1 MGREYGL
8 IGFKL
13 GHSFSKKYFTDFFE
27 QEGLSDCSYESYSF
41 EDISQVREV
50 VGHLKGFSVTIPHKR
65 TIIPFLDSLSE
76 EAQEMGAVNC
86 VKISPDGTMRGY
98 NTDCYGFEVALLE
111 MLGDKRPNAFV
122 LGTGGASKA
131 VCYTLKKLGISF
143 KEVSRNASNGV
154 LTYSDITS
162 SMLERALVV
171 NTTPLGMFPAMDAA
185 PAIPYEGLTP
195 KSYLFDLVYNPSDTL
210 FTRNGRRQGATVKS
224 GYQMLIKQAEK
235 AWQIYNNI

>member
-1 MGREYGL
+1 MNRKYGL

-13 GHSFSKKYFTDFFE
+13 GHSFSKKYFTEFFE
-27 QEGLSDCSYESYSF
+27 REGLSDCSYESYSF
-41 EDISQVREV
+41 EDIAEVRNV
-50 VGHLKGFSVTIPHKR
+50 VGGLQGFSVTIPHKR
-65 TIIPFLDSLSE
+65 SIIPFLDSLSP
-76 EAQEMGAVNC
+76 EALEMGAVNC

-98 NTDCYGFEVALLE
+98 NTDCFGFEAALLE
-111 MLGDKRPNAFV
+111 MLGDKRPKAFV

-131 VCYTLKKLGISF
+131 VCYTLKKLGIVY
-143 KEVSRNASNGV
+143 KEVSRTPSEGV
-154 LTYSDITS
+154 LSYADLQP
-162 SMLERALVV
+162 SMLDGALVV
-171 NTTPLGMFPAMDAA
+171 NTTPLGMFPNIDAA

-235 AWQIYNNI
+235 AWQIYNK